1 MSKLEEKDWCKL
13 CELVAKETD
22 LHKLPKLL
30 RQLTEALDARAKRFN
45 VHSNAFTPNSPAPL
59 GARVLRMIRTA

>member
-30 RQLTEALDARAKRFN
+30 EQLIEALDARAKRFN
-45 VHSNAFTPNSPAPL
+45 VQANASTPNSPAPR
-59 GARVLRMIRTA
+59 GARVLRMILTA